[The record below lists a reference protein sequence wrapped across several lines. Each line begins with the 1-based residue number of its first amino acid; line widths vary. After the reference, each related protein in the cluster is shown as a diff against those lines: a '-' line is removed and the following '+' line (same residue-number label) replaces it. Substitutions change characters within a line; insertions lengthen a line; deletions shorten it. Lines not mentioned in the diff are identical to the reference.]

1 MLDHLGTQAARKVDG
16 DTMTVM
22 STNPIMCVYMYAC
35 VYIYIHDGDE
45 DDGDDDPWILGVFS
59 IRRPERPRS

>member
-22 STNPIMCVYMYAC
+22 STNPIMCVY
-35 VYIYIHDGDE
+35 IYTMVMRMTVMMIHGS
-45 DDGDDDPWILGVFS
+45 LGS
-59 IRRPERPRS
+59 AA